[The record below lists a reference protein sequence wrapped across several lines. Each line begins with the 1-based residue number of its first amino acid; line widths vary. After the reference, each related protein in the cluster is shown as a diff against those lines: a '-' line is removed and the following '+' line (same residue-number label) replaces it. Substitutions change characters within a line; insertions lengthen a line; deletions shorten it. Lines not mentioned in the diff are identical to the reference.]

1 MDENNTFVTET
12 EEEVV
17 VAENTEQTV
26 EETVTE
32 PTKMF
37 TQEDL
42 NAAVGK
48 AKARER
54 AKLTKQYE
62 KKYGNLMGVLK
73 AGTGTDYDVDEM
85 TDSLSRYYEGKGIK
99 MPTTPE
105 YNEEDLAVLANAEAE
120 EIIRGGFEDV
130 VEEAD
135 RLKEIGA
142 ANMTAREKAVFV
154 ALTNHIKATE
164 TTRELDSIGVPK
176 SVSDSAEF
184 KEFAGQFKDT
194 VSMADV
200 YKMYEK
206 ATKTSN
212 IEPIGS
218 MKNGNHGEEKTYY
231 SPEDVDKLTP
241 KDYDNPVIFQRV
253 RESMKRW

>member
-1 MDENNTFVTET
+1 MDENNTFVTDT

-176 SVSDSAEF
+176 SVYDSAEF

>member
-176 SVSDSAEF
+176 SVYDSAEF